1 MDEISCLDYF
11 RYYHYNEV
19 FYNNKDFHV
28 FLIIIKGILK
38 GNNEIIIS

>member
-1 MDEISCLDYF
+1 MNELSCLNYF

-38 GNNEIIIS
+38 GINILL